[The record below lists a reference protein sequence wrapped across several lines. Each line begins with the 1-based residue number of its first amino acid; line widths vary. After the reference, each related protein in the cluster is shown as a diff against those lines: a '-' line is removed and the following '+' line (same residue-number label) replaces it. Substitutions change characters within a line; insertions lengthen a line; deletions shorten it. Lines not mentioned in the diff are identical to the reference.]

1 MKRRVSLLIA
11 LILILT
17 FSSISYGDMVKDE
30 TVYVNL
36 NHDGSV
42 SNISVVNRISGTSD
56 EEYFVDY
63 GKYEYVK
70 NLSGDESPIIE
81 GDMVKWPTS
90 LIKAKD
96 VYYEGGI
103 DKDLPIKIN
112 IKYFLNG
119 SEISGMDLA
128 GKEGDLK
135 IQFSVD
141 ENEEGLTTQI
151 QLSLDLDLFSNIQ
164 VKNGV
169 TSVVGKNI
177 NIVFTHLP
185 LNDGVYEVSAYGKDI
200 ELDSVVISSMP
211 TSFTLPEDINENLN
225 KFASGMDEMSV
236 AANKLEDGTQKLTDG
251 TVKFKNGFISLKN
264 GISKLA
270 TGFKEISLR
279 FAEVIKGFE
288 EFNQGLLKFKE
299 ESNKLTQGINGLS
312 NGLKTISNENENIKK
327 GIGNLNDGMVQVNEG
342 VKGLDSGLENL
353 SSNHQKMVPLAK
365 ELAKS
370 SDPRVKALAE
380 GVLGEAR
387 ALEELNSGASQTSG
401 AVTSLAEGSNELNIG
416 FGKYVEGQS
425 AVIDGMNNLNQGLN
439 NLPGEINKMYEG
451 HTQLVKGLK
460 GLSGGIDSLNGGLK
474 DINNNTSTIP
484 NEIDKLI
491 KGEKEIGSGISKL
504 NEEGIK
510 KAKKSISSFEGLS
523 DFENDNEDIYTSFVD
538 NERNKN
544 ATSQIIMKTPE
555 IKVKVEKTVSV
566 ETPKAKESFFQRIL
580 NLFRK

>member
-1 MKRRVSLLIA
+1 MKRQISLIIA
-11 LILILT
+11 LVMFLT

-36 NHDGSV
+36 NCDGSV
-42 SNISVVNRISGTSD
+42 SNISVVNRIAGTSD

-70 NLSGDESPIIE
+70 NLSGDEAPIIE

-90 LIKAKD
+90 IIKEKD
-96 VYYEGGI
+96 IYYEGGI

-135 IQFSVD
+135 IQVSVD

-164 VKNGV
+164 VNNGV
-169 TSVVGKNI
+169 TSVVGKNM
-177 NIVFTHLP
+177 NVVFTHLP
-185 LNDGVYEVSAYGKDI
+185 MNDQVYEVSAYGKDI
-200 ELDSVVISSMP
+200 ELDSVLISSMP
-211 TSFTLPEDINENLN
+211 ANFTLPEDINNSLN
-225 KFASGMDEMSV
+225 KFSSGMDEMSE
-236 AANKLEDGTQKLTDG
+236 AADKLEDGTQKLTDG

-264 GISKLA
+264 GISKLVS
-270 TGFKEISLR
+270 GFNEISSK
-279 FAEVIKGFE
+279 FAEVLKGFE
-288 EFNQGLLKFKE
+288 AFDQGLLKFKE
-299 ESNKLTQGINGLS
+299 ESSKLSQGISGLS
-312 NGLKTISNENENIKK
+312 TGLKTISNENENIKK
-327 GIGNLNDGMVQVNEG
+327 GIGNLNDGMAQVNEG

-353 SSNHQKMVPLAK
+353 STNHQKMVPLAK

-380 GVLGEAR
+380 GVLGEAG
-387 ALEELNSGASQTSG
+387 ALEELSSGASQTSG
-401 AVTSLAEGSNELNIG
+401 AVTSLTEGSNELNIG

-425 AVIDGMNNLNQGLN
+425 AVIDGMDNLSQGLN
-439 NLPGEINKMYEG
+439 NLPGEVNKMCEG
-451 HTQLVKGLK
+451 HSQLVKGLN
-460 GLSGGIDSLNGGLK
+460 GLSGGIDSLNGGLQ

-523 DFENDNEDIYTSFVD
+523 DFENNNEDIYTSFVD

-544 ATSQIIMKTPE
+544 ATSQFIMKTPE